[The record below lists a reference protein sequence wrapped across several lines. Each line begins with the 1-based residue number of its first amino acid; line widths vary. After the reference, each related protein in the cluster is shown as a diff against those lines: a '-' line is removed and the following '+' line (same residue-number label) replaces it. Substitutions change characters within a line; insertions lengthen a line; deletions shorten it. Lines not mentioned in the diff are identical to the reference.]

1 VPPGAPLAIQQLRL
15 PDGGDLPTL
24 VQRAGFAFATTSYR
38 RNGLAVLEGVED
50 LRELRAAFVAGVGA
64 PRRTYAAGV
73 SEGGLIV
80 TLLAERHPAE
90 LTGALAV
97 CGPLGGLRRQLAYVG
112 DTRVVFDHFFPGVL
126 PGGVVEVPPALAA
139 RWERVYGPRVERAV
153 TRRPRVAR
161 GVVRAAGGPRPAN
174 RRELVATLTGV
185 LRYSAVATNDA
196 IAQLGGVP
204 YGNTGRRYRGS
215 TDDRGLNRR
224 AERVRADP
232 AALAALRAYATSGRP
247 GVPLVALHTTRD
259 EIVPF
264 WHVVRY
270 AARAL
275 PAGAAVTPLPVPRFG
290 HCAVGT
296 ADVLPA
302 FTALLAQTRA
312 PARAR

>member
-1 VPPGAPLAIQQLRL
+1 VRVEHDVPVPAPGGNADERERAARQGALA
-15 PDGGDLPTL
+15 
-24 VQRAGFAFATTSYR
+24 AGP
-38 RNGLAVLEGVED
+38 GD
-50 LRELRAAFVAGVGA
+50 LRELRAAFVAGVGP
-64 PRRTYAAGV
+64 PRRTYATGV
-73 SEGGLIV
+73 SEGGLVV
-80 TLLAERHPAE
+80 TLLAERHPTE

-97 CGPLGGLRRQLAYVG
+97 CGPLDGLRRQLACVG
-112 DTRVVFDHFFPGVL
+112 ATRVVFDHFFPGVL
-126 PGGVVEVPPALAA
+126 PGGVVDVPPTLAA

-153 TRRPRVAR
+153 ARRPRVAR

-174 RRELVATLTGV
+174 RRELVATLVGV

-224 AERVRADP
+224 VERVRADP

-264 WHVVRY
+264 WHLVRY

-275 PAGAAVTPLPVPRFG
+275 PARAPVTPLPVARFG
-290 HCAVGT
+290 HCAVGA
-296 ADVLPA
+296 ADVVPA
-302 FTALLAQTRA
+302 FVALVAQTPAPAPA